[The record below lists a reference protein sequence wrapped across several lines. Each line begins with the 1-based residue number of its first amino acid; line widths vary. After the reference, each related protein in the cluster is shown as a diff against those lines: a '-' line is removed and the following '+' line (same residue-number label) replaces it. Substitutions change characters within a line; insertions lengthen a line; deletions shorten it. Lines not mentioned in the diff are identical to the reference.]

1 MTSAS
6 IIISFYNKTDYLKAV
21 LAGFERQTHKKFEIL
36 IADDGS
42 KASVVDEVKKII
54 AASPLTIKHVWHVDN
69 GWQKNKILNRA
80 IKKSKYAYLIFIDG
94 DCIPHKAFVHEHLI
108 NSESNAILAGRR
120 VFLSEKFTNSLKTN
134 QIKNGY
140 LENIFRLF
148 LMKSISWYLG
158 IYLGKFSI
166 KKIILRKKGRHV
178 KGCNMSLYKEALFL
192 INGFDERYVHPTIGE
207 DDDIEC
213 RLKNAGFY
221 VKNLKYLAI
230 QYHLHHKLLSRE
242 MNHENKKLIT
252 VVMKQKTISTPYGL
266 NQEKRINQYL

>member
-1 MTSAS
+1 MTGAS
-6 IIISFYNKTDYLKAV
+6 VIISFYNKIDYLKAV
-21 LAGFERQTHKKFEIL
+21 LAGFERQTHKEFEIL

-54 AASPLTIKHVWHVDN
+54 SVSHLTIKHVWHADN
-69 GWQKNKILNRA
+69 GWQKNKILNLA
-80 IKKSKYAYLIFIDG
+80 IKRSKYAYLIFIDG

-120 VFLSEKFTNSLKTN
+120 VFLSKKFTKSLKTD
-134 QIKNGY
+134 QIKKGL
-140 LENIFRLF
+140 LENVFRLF

-158 IYLGKFSI
+158 IYLGKLSI
-166 KKIILRKKGRHV
+166 RKMILRKKNRRV
-178 KGCNMSLYKEALFL
+178 KGCNMSLHKKALLL
-192 INGFDERYVHPTIGE
+192 INGFDERYIHPTVGE

-213 RLKNAGFY
+213 RLKNAGFK

-242 MNHENKKLIT
+242 MNDENKKIIT
-252 VVMKQKTISTPYGL
+252 NALNQKTVSTPFGL
-266 NQEKRINQYL
+266 NQKK